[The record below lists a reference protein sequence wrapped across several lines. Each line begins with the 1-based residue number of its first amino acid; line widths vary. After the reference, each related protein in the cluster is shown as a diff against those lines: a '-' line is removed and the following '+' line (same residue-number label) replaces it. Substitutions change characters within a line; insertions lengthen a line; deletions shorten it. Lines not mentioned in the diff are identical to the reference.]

1 MAGPTIPNFGELL
14 REPLSSVPAEARV
27 GLIAR
32 LERMAAARYREWADE
47 SPELAD
53 GLLACA
59 AREEDIAARA
69 EKLMPLRPEHEAAVE
84 AIVERAGVLYAGVFE
99 GYALR
104 DRITIQA
111 HAERQGSLAWKGF
124 AAQATD
130 APTKRAFEA
139 LADLEIESADYVDGA
154 LGITS
159 TSEV

>member
-1 MAGPTIPNFGELL
+1 MGNPKIPNFGELL
-14 REPLSSVPAEARV
+14 RGPLTSVPDEARV

-47 SPELAD
+47 SPELAK

-59 AREEDIAARA
+59 AREEAIADRA
-69 EKLMPLRPEHEAAVE
+69 EALMPLRPEHEPAVDAVIDDARE
-84 AIVERAGVLYAGVFE
+84 QYAGVFE

-104 DRITIQA
+104 DRIVIQA
-111 HAERQGSLAWKGF
+111 HAERQGSLAWLGF
-124 AAQATD
+124 ASQASD
-130 APTKRAFEA
+130 EATKSAFLA
-139 LADLEIESADYVDGA
+139 LADLEIESADFVDGA